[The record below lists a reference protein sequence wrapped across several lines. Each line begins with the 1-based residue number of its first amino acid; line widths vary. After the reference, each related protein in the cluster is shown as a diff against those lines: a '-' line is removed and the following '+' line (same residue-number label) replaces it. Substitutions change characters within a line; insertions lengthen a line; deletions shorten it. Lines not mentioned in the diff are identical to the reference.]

1 MTEQFENFHL
11 HLETIN
17 ETLYKGIQLYF
28 SPLNRSEILFIGIN
42 PGIGYFNY
50 HKRNVKKLSP
60 LEKFEYNGQ
69 KYILATQTKRI
80 FKDLELGKLFSNAVK
95 INQFPFATRDEN
107 DLKTLLDKYDSDFK
121 LYYLSKQFLVQT
133 INTVEPKLII
143 CEGKSSFDRLKKILQ
158 VDPIEYN
165 ENTYVLKTDQFVA
178 IGYKR
183 HLSFIKDKEELKN
196 KISYYYKSSP

>member
-80 FKDLELGKLFSNAVK
+80 FKDLEFESTVE
-95 INQFPFATRDEN
+95 P
-107 DLKTLLDKYDSDFK
+107 LKTLFN
-121 LYYLSKQFLVQT
+121 FR
-133 INTVEPKLII
+133 II
-143 CEGKSSFDRLKKILQ
+143 KASCVSAL
-158 VDPIEYN
+158 
-165 ENTYVLKTDQFVA
+165 
-178 IGYKR
+178 
-183 HLSFIKDKEELKN
+183 
-196 KISYYYKSSP
+196 